1 MIRFSS
7 VSFRSVSFRFDNERT
22 DARLGER
29 RRDRVDSIRFDS
41 VRPLPRIHTRSIDR
55 EPRVR
60 PVPLDRHRP
69 GARDTVPYP
78 RADAIPRRF
87 RLGAARARRE

>member
-69 GARDTVPYP
+69 SARDILYP
-78 RADAIPRRF
+78 RAYAARRF
-87 RLGAARARRE
+87 RIGAARESNE